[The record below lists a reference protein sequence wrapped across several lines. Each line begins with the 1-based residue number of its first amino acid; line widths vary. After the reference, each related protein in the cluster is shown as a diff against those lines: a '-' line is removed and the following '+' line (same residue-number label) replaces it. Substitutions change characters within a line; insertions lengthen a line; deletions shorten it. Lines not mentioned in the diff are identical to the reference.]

1 MNRVRFCI
9 RIHVP
14 FHLHFYVQDLLQL
27 VNMKFEAFE
36 PKLGETKL
44 GHRTPPLTGLADF
57 EITRVR
63 QFVGLYV
70 EISVCQASCGFHLRE
85 TNWWAWHEGGQDS
98 EAGGGADHFVEAKI
112 HDMFNFLSRSIG
124 PEITRCQAV
133 LRKKKG
139 ISFLL

>member
-63 QFVGLYV
+63 QFVGLHV
-70 EISVCQASCGFHLRE
+70 EISVCQASCGFHVRE
-85 TNWWAWHEGGQDS
+85 TNW
-98 EAGGGADHFVEAKI
+98 
-112 HDMFNFLSRSIG
+112 
-124 PEITRCQAV
+124 
-133 LRKKKG
+133 
-139 ISFLL
+139 